1 MMSGRRV
8 AVLVALAAVAMA
20 GAASSVG
27 VIEIDEAGALH
38 VNSSDPL
45 AQPVLLNGQ
54 DVLSLVAAQAS
65 MIAEQESAGKD
76 VESTLS
82 ELQQQNA
89 DQSRVVAALKRDI
102 CTLEQRVPELT
113 SIADAGSGDFKWA
126 GSVLAP
132 NGLIYGVPYS
142 AESVL
147 IVDPTTNALDTTTII
162 GLPSTGG
169 KWSGG
174 VLAPSNNII
183 YCFPQGHDSVLKID
197 PTANTA
203 DWNAVTGVGISSH
216 KFRSGALANNG
227 LVYGI
232 PYFATFVLII
242 DPNTDTIDTTTLG
255 GLSAAS
261 STSGLVVLQR

>member
-89 DQSRVVAALKRDI
+89 G
-102 CTLEQRVPELT
+102 T
-113 SIADAGSGDFKWA
+113 
-126 GSVLAP
+126 
-132 NGLIYGVPYS
+132 GVS
-142 AESVL
+142 QV
-147 IVDPTTNALDTTTII
+147 I
-162 GLPSTGG
+162 
-169 KWSGG
+169 SGG
-174 VLAPSNNII
+174 SRM
-183 YCFPQGHDSVLKID
+183 
-197 PTANTA
+197 
-203 DWNAVTGVGISSH
+203 SS
-216 KFRSGALANNG
+216 SLSCS
-227 LVYGI
+227 
-232 PYFATFVLII
+232 
-242 DPNTDTIDTTTLG
+242 TL
-255 GLSAAS
+255 
-261 STSGLVVLQR
+261 TW